1 MVSQTSTVGVES
13 FLFQYI
19 CIAKGHVNG
28 KALNIVTLF
37 RYLQEKF

>member
-19 CIAKGHVNG
+19 CIAKDHVNG

-37 RYLQEKF
+37 RYFQEKF